1 MKEKHIWEEVNK
13 NLSSENVRKDKCY
26 NEIKNKYFS
35 KDKKKTRL
43 WQWFMM
49 PLASLVVVVL
59 GILIY
64 FVAIENKPPLEY
76 AEDNKIIVES
86 TIEEINSSSEY
97 FYFNFDVVD
106 KPKIKKFYDSVSGD
120 TLMYS
125 VECVYAESDVILFFA
140 SNERYNYQYDV
151 TLLDKNANVGKLQ
164 LRYSRQYE
172 DYLLTIKSFSEK
184 QGQKITITYR
194 ELSEDGSESN
204 FWNFIEVFIA
214 IK

>member
-13 NLSSENVRKDKCY
+13 NLSNENVCKDKYY
-26 NEIKNKYFS
+26 NEIQNKYFS

-43 WQWFMM
+43 WQWFMI
-49 PLASLVVVVL
+49 PIASLVVVVL
-59 GILIY
+59 GISIY
-64 FVAIENKPPLEY
+64 FVAIGNKPPLEY

-97 FYFNFDVVD
+97 FCFNFDVVD
-106 KPKIKKFYDSVSGD
+106 KPKIKRFYDSASGD

-164 LRYSRQYE
+164 LRYSKQFE

-204 FWNFIEVFIA
+204 FWDFIETFIVV
-214 IK
+214 K

>member
-13 NLSSENVRKDKCY
+13 NLSNENVCKDKYY
-26 NEIKNKYFS
+26 NEIQNKYFS

-43 WQWFMM
+43 WQWFMI
-49 PLASLVVVVL
+49 PIASLVVVVL
-59 GILIY
+59 GISIY
-64 FVAIENKPPLEY
+64 FVAIGNKPPLEY

-97 FYFNFDVVD
+97 FCFNFDVVD
-106 KPKIKKFYDSVSGD
+106 KPKIKRFYDSASGD

-164 LRYSRQYE
+164 LRYSKQFE
-172 DYLLTIKSFSEK
+172 DYLLTIKSFLEK

-204 FWNFIEVFIA
+204 FWDFIETFIVV
-214 IK
+214 K